1 MRRTGKDMSKAE
13 IWNVII
19 LLTQATILIGQLLLS
34 RKINRQNITREKG
47 YFLIE
52 KSNILR
58 PKEDENSV
66 RDQFDLK
73 SDRGIGFHVKKADVI
88 LRSSTYSV
96 NSVTYKNGQPV
107 DGFFTEDNRFNK
119 LIVLPDLR
127 YADFQKEYLDI
138 EFVFNLKNV
147 EGYEYTETVN
157 VRFSKMKDA
166 SWHYISK
173 YNMSFDK

>member
-1 MRRTGKDMSKAE
+1 MSKAE

-19 LLTQATILIGQLLLS
+19 LLTQAAILIGQLLLS
-34 RKINRQNITREKG
+34 RKINRQNMTREKG

-73 SDRGIGFHVKKADVI
+73 SDKGIGFHVKKADVI

-119 LIVLPDLR
+119 LIVLLDLR
-127 YADFQKEYLDI
+127 DADFQKKYLDI

-147 EGYEYTETVN
+147 EGYEYTETMN

-166 SWHYISK
+166 SWYYISK